1 MNDTLKSIGRMV
13 MSERKKLGYTQ
24 EVLADFADVSRST
37 VQKIV
42 NGDSVHSDS
51 LARVMDVLKLLITTS
66 SVEEYKKA
74 DACAML
80 FNQIVNSMSA
90 AERTRF
96 KNNIDYI

>member
-24 EVLADFADVSRST
+24 EYLADIADVSRST
-37 VQKIV
+37 VQKIE
-42 NGDSVHSDS
+42 NGESVHSYS
-51 LARVMDVLKLLITTS
+51 LVKVMDVLRLIITTS

-80 FNQIVNSMSA
+80 FNLLVSSMSV
-90 AERTRF
+90 AERTRI
-96 KNNIDYI
+96 KSSIDYI